1 MTDDSRQED
10 GPEWAVT
17 WGEVGRELLSG
28 ELAECRLEIE
38 GAFREV
44 EDALY
49 GEMDGEGEYSGEV
62 TPEQVRQLRLALN
75 RARER
80 VENQLAPVAGVK
92 PWGDPPPRIPMGE
105 L

>member
-17 WGEVGRELLSG
+17 WAEVGRELLSA
-28 ELAECRLEIE
+28 ELAECRGEVKD
-38 GAFREV
+38 AFRDV

-49 GEMDGEGEYSGEV
+49 GKMDSEGEYSGEV

-75 RARER
+75 RARGR
-80 VENQLAPVAGVK
+80 VENRLAPVAGVE